1 MKLGLEL
8 TFFLWL
14 RVCLDQ
20 SYKYWRYQSYG
31 LSLIK
36 NFIPTLMKILSKI
49 SFQQALAAV
58 IAFALVVMLTTS
70 YIVIDASLQ
79 KKQLVS
85 QDAEFISEVLMIDK
99 IAHETAVERGL
110 TAGFIGS
117 GYRKNGDKV
126 AKQRLIVDKVFN
138 EFSNYTQTKKHP
150 IALFTAVLEKHK
162 NIKALR
168 ENIDRQQGKSA
179 FAVYSNANQFMLD
192 VANSRVSHIRQ
203 SEAIS
208 SGLAIIRMS
217 LLKERLGQ
225 IRGKVNGILSLQSIS
240 KDSQVQVA
248 GYFNNIEES
257 LAMLA
262 LTLTAKEDKAWLS
275 ELTNSQAFKD
285 IQAIIEN
292 LNQESGKLALSYPEP
307 SDWFSLS
314 TDLIGK
320 IHKRITEKQSALES
334 LIEEKRVDAKM
345 EAVVTVGLAIF
356 FITFF
361 IAFGLFVIK
370 ALAKKVR
377 KVRDLIGK
385 IASSHD
391 LTVRIDDQSSD
402 EIGAISRSIDELVD
416 TLTKLIRQVQQAN
429 SSSESSVKSLITFA
443 TELSE
448 LVESVNSTT
457 SVLQDSFARL
467 SNQIEQIALSAD
479 ESSKNTAKANDL
491 SNNTKQI
498 IGTNKVSINSLST
511 LIQQAHQQSDSL
523 SAKTNSIQSVLDT
536 ISSIAEQTNLLAL
549 NAAIEAARAGEQGR
563 GFAVVADEVRGLAT
577 RSQDSTSEISSVLDD
592 IKQQVQQLQ
601 AYMENTS
608 ESTQKV
614 SENSENALKN
624 IDILTTNITEVS
636 GQTNMVSSAIESQ
649 NQLAEEASKASQN
662 ITENMQEVQTELA
675 LLSKLIKDLEQAQ
688 YKTSNAINVFRV
700 NTSS

>member
-1 MKLGLEL
+1 M
-8 TFFLWL
+8 
-14 RVCLDQ
+14 
-20 SYKYWRYQSYG
+20 
-31 LSLIK
+31 
-36 NFIPTLMKILSKI
+36 
-49 SFQQALAAV
+49 
-58 IAFALVVMLTTS
+58 
-70 YIVIDASLQ
+70 
-79 KKQLVS
+79 
-85 QDAEFISEVLMIDK
+85 
-99 IAHETAVERGL
+99 
-110 TAGFIGS
+110 
-117 GYRKNGDKV
+117 
-126 AKQRLIVDKVFN
+126 
-138 EFSNYTQTKKHP
+138 
-150 IALFTAVLEKHK
+150 
-162 NIKALR
+162 
-168 ENIDRQQGKSA
+168 
-179 FAVYSNANQFMLD
+179 
-192 VANSRVSHIRQ
+192 
-203 SEAIS
+203 
-208 SGLAIIRMS
+208 
-217 LLKERLGQ
+217 
-225 IRGKVNGILSLQSIS
+225 
-240 KDSQVQVA
+240 
-248 GYFNNIEES
+248 
-257 LAMLA
+257 
-262 LTLTAKEDKAWLS
+262 
-275 ELTNSQAFKD
+275 
-285 IQAIIEN
+285 
-292 LNQESGKLALSYPEP
+292 
-307 SDWFSLS
+307 
-314 TDLIGK
+314 
-320 IHKRITEKQSALES
+320 
-334 LIEEKRVDAKM
+334 
-345 EAVVTVGLAIF
+345 
-356 FITFF
+356 
-361 IAFGLFVIK
+361 
-370 ALAKKVR
+370 
-377 KVRDLIGK
+377 
-385 IASSHD
+385 
-391 LTVRIDDQSSD
+391 
-402 EIGAISRSIDELVD
+402 
-416 TLTKLIRQVQQAN
+416 QQAN

>member
-1 MKLGLEL
+1 
-8 TFFLWL
+8 
-14 RVCLDQ
+14 
-20 SYKYWRYQSYG
+20 
-31 LSLIK
+31 
-36 NFIPTLMKILSKI
+36 
-49 SFQQALAAV
+49 
-58 IAFALVVMLTTS
+58 
-70 YIVIDASLQ
+70 
-79 KKQLVS
+79 
-85 QDAEFISEVLMIDK
+85 
-99 IAHETAVERGL
+99 
-110 TAGFIGS
+110 
-117 GYRKNGDKV
+117 
-126 AKQRLIVDKVFN
+126 
-138 EFSNYTQTKKHP
+138 
-150 IALFTAVLEKHK
+150 
-162 NIKALR
+162 
-168 ENIDRQQGKSA
+168 
-179 FAVYSNANQFMLD
+179 
-192 VANSRVSHIRQ
+192 
-203 SEAIS
+203 
-208 SGLAIIRMS
+208 
-217 LLKERLGQ
+217 
-225 IRGKVNGILSLQSIS
+225 
-240 KDSQVQVA
+240 
-248 GYFNNIEES
+248 
-257 LAMLA
+257 
-262 LTLTAKEDKAWLS
+262 
-275 ELTNSQAFKD
+275 
-285 IQAIIEN
+285 
-292 LNQESGKLALSYPEP
+292 
-307 SDWFSLS
+307 
-314 TDLIGK
+314 
-320 IHKRITEKQSALES
+320 
-334 LIEEKRVDAKM
+334 M

-402 EIGAISRSIDELVD
+402 EIGAISRSVDELVD

-601 AYMENTS
+601 AYMEN
-608 ESTQKV
+608 V
-614 SENSENALKN
+614 S
-624 IDILTTNITEVS
+624 I
-636 GQTNMVSSAIESQ
+636 
-649 NQLAEEASKASQN
+649 
-662 ITENMQEVQTELA
+662 
-675 LLSKLIKDLEQAQ
+675 
-688 YKTSNAINVFRV
+688 
-700 NTSS
+700 